1 MRLAPGSASRREVLV
16 VLVVLS
22 RLFLLYI
29 CRWAVC
35 LMLLDK
41 AGLWLPVELFASV
54 PSLFPVVGQA
64 FEVSRS
70 CVLWSCFC
78 SRFGPSVV
86 EIGISGIGLR
96 GSIDWWYFQVMKT
109 SFFYCFFC
117 C

>member
-16 VLVVLS
+16 VLIVLS
-22 RLFLLYI
+22 RIFLLYI
-29 CRWAVC
+29 YRWAIC
-35 LMLLDK
+35 LVLLDR
-41 AGLWLPVELFASV
+41 AGLLLPVELFASV
-54 PSLFPVVGQA
+54 PSLFSVMGQA

-109 SFFYCFFC
+109 SF
-117 C
+117 